1 MNEVKKQSPVEKI
14 ATHYK
19 SAISGDMKM
28 YHVKEW
34 DLDIYYRTT
43 YPFKDEARVLEL
55 QTAGKSV
62 EALVESLIVKARD
75 KDGKRLFTDADKV
88 SLMHEADPAV
98 LIKACAAINTGA
110 TSVTLDEAEKK

>member
-14 ATHYK
+14 ASHYK
-19 SAISGDMKM
+19 SAIAGDMNKF
-28 YHVKEW
+28 HIKEW
-34 DLDIYYRTT
+34 DLDIYFRKT
-43 YPFKDEARVLEL
+43 YPFKDEARILEL
-55 QTAGKSV
+55 QTV

-75 KDGKRLFTDADKV
+75 KDGKRLFTDADKI

>member
-1 MNEVKKQSPVEKI
+1 MSEIKKTSPVEKI
-14 ATHYK
+14 AAHYK

-34 DLDIYYRTT
+34 DMDIYYRTT
-43 YPFKDEARVLEL
+43 YPFKDEARILEL
-55 QTAGKSV
+55 QAAGKSV

-75 KDGKRLFTDADKV
+75 KDGKRLFQDADKF
-88 SLMHEADPAV
+88 SLLHEADPAV

-110 TSVTLDEAEKK
+110 TSVTLDEAAKK